1 LGVVIYSYYLF
12 VLFVL
17 KMKSLAIIFGISTL
31 LLALISTS
39 YGHSYVT
46 TPITRG
52 NQRQSQSG
60 CRGPDCLG
68 PCDKPL
74 ASKTFTVAT
83 IARGS
88 NILLNWPR
96 NNHAGGFVRYAWAP
110 TAQSD
115 AMSVFDTN
123 VQLYTCFEI
132 GSNCGP
138 SDPTQPNGG
147 DAGGQYCC
155 GYNLTAPGWL
165 TDGDWTLQWAWF
177 GGAFSLGDYYSCLDY
192 TISGG
197 PTSTETAAVF
207 IGGDYADPGQQVC
220 KFWNTDKLHECID
233 EPCNNVILPGQNTGP
248 VANVEIA
255 STSAVNTGTGTISGS
270 QTGTGSSTA
279 TPSPPPPPSP
289 TPSPPSLSSS
299 SSSSFSSSGNGG
311 NVGSESSAATLV
323 ACTANAQCK
332 SGVCQMNGFC
342 YSSPSKLD
350 AGGIAALFFA
360 FLFIIIVLAAVLF
373 VYVNKT
379 EWNNWRPFKK

>member
-1 LGVVIYSYYLF
+1 
-12 VLFVL
+12 
-17 KMKSLAIIFGISTL
+17 

-52 NQRQSQSG
+52 NQRQSQGG

-132 GSNCGP
+132 GDNCGP

-147 DAGGQYCC
+147 DAGGQFCC

-197 PTSTETAAVF
+197 PTSTQTAGVF

-255 STSAVNTGTGTISGS
+255 STSAVNTGTG
-270 QTGTGSSTA
+270 
-279 TPSPPPPPSP
+279 
-289 TPSPPSLSSS
+289 
-299 SSSSFSSSGNGG
+299 

-323 ACTANAQCK
+323 SCTANSQCK

-342 YSSPSKLD
+342 YTSPSKLD